1 MSNTWYLNKA
11 DHCERL
17 AQDATDPDRRL
28 GFENDAKAW
37 RRMAERM
44 EELYSAELK
53 WFVFE

>member
-11 DHCERL
+11 YHCERL